1 MKSATESWVLI
12 EKNKNIEVVL
22 STTSD
27 GNG

>member
-1 MKSATESWVLI
+1 MKSARESSVLI

-22 STTSD
+22 PTTSD